1 MGKHRFHS
9 ISMTKIITSISMEG
23 LEGRV
28 KPWGEAGVAMAMAM
42 IEEKEK

>member
-1 MGKHRFHS
+1 MSKHRFGS

-23 LEGRV
+23 REGRV